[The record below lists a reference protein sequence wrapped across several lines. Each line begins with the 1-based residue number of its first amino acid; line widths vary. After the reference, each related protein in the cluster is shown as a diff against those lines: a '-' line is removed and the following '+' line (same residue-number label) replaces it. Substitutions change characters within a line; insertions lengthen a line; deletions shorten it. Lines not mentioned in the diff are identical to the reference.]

1 MSNLSDEQ
9 ISIYEEPVNER
20 VRKFIKIESYFDKMI
35 YFKNKRISM
44 IVIQRFIH
52 YVNYMNYLAGLI

>member
-20 VRKFIKIESYFDKMI
+20 VRKFCQIESYFDKMI
-35 YFKNKRISM
+35 YFKNKEDKYASDSAL
-44 IVIQRFIH
+44 H
-52 YVNYMNYLAGLI
+52 TLCELYEYLAG